1 MSRAFVRE
9 NDQAAASESVPERV
23 VSAHPN
29 LVTPRGLRQIETRV
43 RDLER
48 ARQEALAADDTAT
61 LATVARDI
69 RYWAQRRATAR
80 LVEPQPAPE
89 VVRFGV
95 QVTVRF
101 DDGAERVFRLVGED
115 EADPPRELLSWVSP
129 LAESLMGRE
138 VGDRVEVL
146 GREAE
151 IVSLSPDQD
160 ARS

>member
-9 NDQAAASESVPERV
+9 NDQAAASESVPERII
-23 VSAHPN
+23 SEHPN
-29 LVTPRGLRQIETRV
+29 LVTPDGLRQIETRV

-48 ARQEALAADDTAT
+48 SRQAALAADDTAA
-61 LATVARDI
+61 LAVIARDM
-69 RYWAQRRATAR
+69 RYWTQRRATAR
-80 LVEPQPAPE
+80 LIEHQPQPD

-101 DDGAERVFRLVGED
+101 EDGAERAFRLVGED
-115 EADPPRELLSWVSP
+115 EADPARGLLSWVSP

-138 VGDRVEVL
+138 SGDRVEVL

-151 IVSLSPDQD
+151 IVRLES
-160 ARS
+160 